1 MKKIYLSL
9 LIVFLFQACTS
20 DMEEILQVGEVET
33 SKVTTRQASD
43 GEYDLLGFSYD
54 ITGDYLHVDNAKKMV
69 VDIKSFIGDPNNKDR
84 FYNPATIIA
93 NEDFY
98 AGANVEEFLQEI
110 KDKRVTGGSGG
121 LKIGP
126 LSLSGSAK
134 VTKEK
139 NERYSYSNKYS
150 FARVDIIKRIK
161 RLYLDVVDA
170 NDLIPYLSTA
180 FINNLNKMTPEQFV
194 EEYGTHVLLDIS
206 IGGRLQFN
214 YRSVITE
221 TDNNIE
227 KKKIVEAGAK
237 TSIGIFGASGNGSH
251 ETTEVKNLNKKNS
264 NWDVQISYHGGTNSG
279 LNYSLTSTEGLT
291 SIQFNKTQWEES
303 VNDKNAAL
311 VDINWNKT
319 FPIYEFISD
328 VTKKQQIKK
337 AVENYLEGK
346 KLQTM
351 NLIPMYTLYDMNVY
365 DCLYTTNLKEYISYS
380 TNNVAKNGACF
391 YVHKTQEPNTI
402 PIYRVY
408 DSNGHNH
415 IYLARGGD
423 AELNQYLSWTQYEG
437 IEGYVYS
444 PYQTP
449 PAGTIP
455 IYAFYAEESINCI
468 LVMNEKEVPSYSEWC
483 TYNGIA
489 FYAYPQ

>member
-9 LIVFLFQACTS
+9 FIVSLFQACTS
-20 DMEEILQVGEVET
+20 DMDEVLLPDEIRMN
-33 SKVTTRQASD
+33 KVMTRQASD

-69 VDIKSFIGDPNNKDR
+69 VDIKSFIEDPKNKDR

-110 KDKRVTGGSGG
+110 KDKRITEGSSG
-121 LKIGP
+121 LKIGS

-170 NDLIPYLSTA
+170 NDLIPYLSVA
-180 FINNLNKMTPEQFV
+180 FIENLNKMTPQQFV

-206 IGGRLQFN
+206 I
-214 YRSVITE
+214 RSVITE
-221 TDNNIE
+221 TDSNTE

-237 TSIGIFGASGNGSH
+237 TSIGIFGASGSGSH
-251 ETTEVKNLNKKNS
+251 ETTEIKNLNKKNS

-291 SIQFNKTQWEES
+291 NIQFNKTQWEES
-303 VNDKNAAL
+303 VNDRNAAL
-311 VDINWNKT
+311 VDINWSKT
-319 FPIYEFISD
+319 FPIYEFIAD
-328 VTKKQQIKK
+328 ATKKQQIKK

-351 NLIPMYTLYDMNVY
+351 NLIPMYALFDLNVY
-365 DCLYTTNLKEYISYS
+365 DCFYTTNLKEYLSYPI
-380 TNNVAKNGACF
+380 NNVTKHGACF

-408 DSNGHNH
+408 DASGHDH
-415 IYLARGGD
+415 IYIVRGGE
-423 AELNQYLSWTQYEG
+423 AELNQYLPWTQYEG

-455 IYAFYAEESINCI
+455 VYAFFAEESLNCI
-468 LVMNEKEVPSYSEWC
+468 LITDEKEIPSYSEWC
-483 TYNGIA
+483 IYNGIL
-489 FYAYPQ
+489 FYAYPV

>member
-1 MKKIYLSL
+1 M
-9 LIVFLFQACTS
+9 
-20 DMEEILQVGEVET
+20 
-33 SKVTTRQASD
+33 
-43 GEYDLLGFSYD
+43 LGFSYD

-69 VDIKSFIGDPNNKDR
+69 VDINSFIGDPNNKDR
-84 FYNPATIIA
+84 FYNPVTIIA

-150 FARVDIIKRIK
+150 FARVDVIKRIK

-251 ETTEVKNLNKKNS
+251 ETSEVKNLNKKN
-264 NWDVQISYHGGTNSG
+264 QIGM
-279 LNYSLTSTEGLT
+279 
-291 SIQFNKTQWEES
+291 FKS
-303 VNDKNAAL
+303 VIMEVL
-311 VDINWNKT
+311 IVD
-319 FPIYEFISD
+319 
-328 VTKKQQIKK
+328 
-337 AVENYLEGK
+337 
-346 KLQTM
+346 
-351 NLIPMYTLYDMNVY
+351 LI
-365 DCLYTTNLKEYISYS
+365 I
-380 TNNVAKNGACF
+380 
-391 YVHKTQEPNTI
+391 
-402 PIYRVY
+402 R
-408 DSNGHNH
+408 
-415 IYLARGGD
+415 
-423 AELNQYLSWTQYEG
+423 
-437 IEGYVYS
+437 
-444 PYQTP
+444 
-449 PAGTIP
+449 
-455 IYAFYAEESINCI
+455 
-468 LVMNEKEVPSYSEWC
+468 
-483 TYNGIA
+483 
-489 FYAYPQ
+489 

>member
-1 MKKIYLSL
+1 MKNIYLYMI
-9 LIVFLFQACTS
+9 LIPVVLACSS
-20 DMEEILQVGEVET
+20 DMNEILLTDTNDVV
-33 SKVTTRQASD
+33 TRQASD
-43 GEYDLLGFSYD
+43 GVYDLLGFSYD
-54 ITGDYLHVDNAKKMV
+54 ITGDYLHVDNAKKIV
-69 VDIKSFIGDPNNKDR
+69 VDIKSFMEDSNNKDR
-84 FYNPATIIA
+84 FYNLATIIA

-98 AGANVEEFLQEI
+98 AGANIEEFLQEI
-110 KDKRVTGGSGG
+110 KDKKIKEGSGS

-150 FARVDIIKRIK
+150 FARVDIIKRVK
-161 RLYLDVVDA
+161 RLYLDIMDA
-170 NDLIPYLSTA
+170 NDLIPYLSSA

-194 EEYGTHVLLDIS
+194 EEYGIHVLLDIS

-214 YRSVITE
+214 YRSVITG
-221 TDNNIE
+221 TANNTE

-237 TSIGIFGASGNGSH
+237 NSIGIFGASGSDSH
-251 ETTEVKNLNKKNS
+251 ETTEIDNLNKKNS
-264 NWDVQISYHGGTNSG
+264 NWDVQISYYGGTNSG
-279 LNYSLTSTEGLT
+279 LNYSLKSNEGLADV
-291 SIQFNKTQWEES
+291 QFNKTQWEES
-303 VNDKNAAL
+303 VNDRNAAL

-328 VTKKQQIKK
+328 ATKKTQIKK

-351 NLIPMYTLYDMNVY
+351 DLIPMYALFDLNVY
-365 DCLYTTNLKEYISYS
+365 DCLYTTNLKEYLNYP
-380 TNNVAKNGACF
+380 TNNVTKHGTSF
-391 YVHKTQEPNTI
+391 YVFKNQEPNTI

-408 DSNGHNH
+408 DANGHDH
-415 IYLARGGD
+415 IYIVKGGET
-423 AELNQYLSWTQYEG
+423 ELNQYLSWTQYEG

-444 PYQTP
+444 PNKTP

-455 IYAFYAEESINCI
+455 VYAFFAEESLNCI
-468 LVMNEKEVPSYSEWC
+468 LITNEKEIPSYSDWC
-483 TYNGIA
+483 IYNGIL
-489 FYAYPQ
+489 FYAYPI